1 MTAITRFAPSPTG
14 DLHIGGART
23 ALFAWAYAR
32 NQKGKF
38 ILRIEDTDLE
48 RSTPE
53 AIEVIINGMNWLGLH
68 HDGPIHYQTDRM
80 DRYKA
85 VIQSLLENNQA
96 YPCYSSKEELDALRE
111 SQMKEGLKPK
121 YDGRWRPEPGK
132 KLPEKPLDIHP
143 VIRFRNPSNGHV
155 SWNDRVKG
163 DITFNNE
170 ELDDFIISRSDG
182 TPTYNFCVVVDD
194 WDMNITDVIRGDDHV
209 NNTPRQINL
218 FKALNAPVPNYA
230 HLSMILGS
238 DGQKLSKRHGSVS
251 VLEYQKKGY
260 LPQAIKNYLAR
271 LGWSHG
277 DDEIFSM
284 DQFSQWFDLRNITS
298 SPAQFNDEK
307 LNWLN
312 NQYIREMDDESIFN
326 LMIDFFKFND
336 IDELSKQK
344 LIKGIAL
351 YKERVNNLVELSNQ
365 ILFIV
370 EQPHIMPEL
379 IQKYLDA
386 DRLNLVKGLNSLLDE
401 VKWED
406 EEINSLIKKFVAANQ
421 LKFPLIAMPLRVILT
436 GSDHTPN
443 IASIMSIIGRDETK
457 QRILKYIN

>member
-1 MTAITRFAPSPTG
+1 MTVITRFAPSPTG

-38 ILRIEDTDLE
+38 ILRIEDTDLD

-85 VIQSLLENNQA
+85 VTQSLLENNQA

-121 YDGRWRPEPGK
+121 YDGRWRPELGK

-284 DQFSQWFDLRNITS
+284 VQFSQWFDLGNITS

-406 EEINSLIKKFVAANQ
+406 DEINSLIKKFVAANQ

-436 GSDHTPN
+436 GSDHTPS
-443 IASIMSIIGRDETK
+443 IASIMSIIGREETK

>member
-1 MTAITRFAPSPTG
+1 
-14 DLHIGGART
+14 
-23 ALFAWAYAR
+23 
-32 NQKGKF
+32 
-38 ILRIEDTDLE
+38 
-48 RSTPE
+48 
-53 AIEVIINGMNWLGLH
+53 
-68 HDGPIHYQTDRM
+68 
-80 DRYKA
+80 
-85 VIQSLLENNQA
+85 
-96 YPCYSSKEELDALRE
+96 
-111 SQMKEGLKPK
+111 
-121 YDGRWRPEPGK
+121 
-132 KLPEKPLDIHP
+132 
-143 VIRFRNPSNGHV
+143 
-155 SWNDRVKG
+155 
-163 DITFNNE
+163 
-170 ELDDFIISRSDG
+170 
-182 TPTYNFCVVVDD
+182 
-194 WDMNITDVIRGDDHV
+194 
-209 NNTPRQINL
+209 
-218 FKALNAPVPNYA
+218 
-230 HLSMILGS
+230 MILGS

-365 ILFIV
+365 ILFII
-370 EQPHIMPEL
+370 ERPHIMPEL
-379 IQKYLDA
+379 IKKYLDA

-436 GSDHTPN
+436 GSDHTPS
-443 IASIMSIIGRDETK
+443 IASIMSIIGREETK
-457 QRILKYIN
+457 QRILKYIY